1 MPIKVKI
8 KRGIMTIIDLLLVI
22 KEKKNWFEV
31 QKNDFKRK

>member
-22 KEKKNWFEV
+22 KEKKKWFEV
-31 QKNDFKRK
+31 KKNDFKRK

>member
-31 QKNDFKRK
+31 KKNDFKRK